1 METLGDRI
9 KKSRINAGYKTQS
22 QVADRLSV
30 IRQTI
35 SHWENGTR
43 TPDAESLSK
52 LADLFGVTADYLLGK
67 ESKIVTQKHLTNVN
81 NRIKEDLGEDVEVMF
96 RDITSFDEAEKEE
109 LKNFID
115 FIKSKKKKT
124 P

>member
-1 METLGDRI
+1 MLT
-9 KKSRINAGYKTQS
+9 
-22 QVADRLSV
+22 DRLKTLREQKGLTRKEVSEAVGLESSTYGKYEKGQRQPSYQILLALAEFYNVSV
-30 IRQTI
+30 
-35 SHWENGTR
+35 
-43 TPDAESLSK
+43 
-52 LADLFGVTADYLLGK
+52 DYLTGYSPS
-67 ESKIVTQKHLTNVN
+67 SKAVSQEHLTNVN